1 MPKHSIHLTDSP
13 QSGDIESISRSL
25 NEFNIQKTGI
35 DDVRPIA
42 VLIKD
47 PETGKVI
54 GGLTG
59 RTSLGLLFVDL
70 FYIPAALRG
79 EGLGSRILGE
89 AEAEAIARGCRGA
102 VLYTINF
109 QAPEFYLRHGW
120 RVFGDV
126 PCEPAGSSRVFMR
139 KDLV

>member
-1 MPKHSIHLTDSP
+1 MSKHSIHLTDSP

-70 FYIPAALRG
+70 FYIPPSLRG
-79 EGLGSRILGE
+79 EGLGSRILAE
-89 AEAEAIARGCRGA
+89 AEAEAIERGCRGA

>member
-70 FYIPAALRG
+70 FYIPPSLRG
-79 EGLGSRILGE
+79 EGLGSRILAE
-89 AEAEAIARGCRGA
+89 AEAEAIERGCRGA

-126 PCEPAGSSRVFMR
+126 PCEPTGSSRVFMR

>member
-70 FYIPAALRG
+70 FYIPPSLRG
-79 EGLGSRILGE
+79 EGLGSRILAE
-89 AEAEAIARGCRGA
+89 AEAEAIERGCRGA